1 MASTDT
7 RVDKN
12 IDRMA
17 VIDPNALARQ
27 VAEIK
32 ANILIVD
39 DRNENLVA
47 LEAIFDDCN
56 YNLVRAQSGSQALK
70 RLLVDEFAVILLD
83 VQMPD
88 LDGFETASLIRRRQK
103 SRHTPIIFITA
114 INKED
119 RYVFRGYSMGAVD
132 YIFKPLEP
140 EILRSKVAVF
150 VELYRK
156 SQQVRIQAELLR
168 EHEVRERERAI
179 AQLKLNSEARYR
191 SLADAVPQI
200 VWAVGKDGVANYHN
214 ARWTE
219 YLGATNPC
227 RGELLAEHMHADDCS
242 VAESA
247 WAHATQSETPAAY
260 EARLRHH
267 SGVYRWHLVHIVP
280 ERDVDGGISGWL
292 GTATDIDD
300 HKRTADAL
308 AREKEQLAIT
318 LRSIADGVITIDAD
332 GKIVLLNSV
341 AERLTGWTQA
351 EAFGMPLEALL
362 RFDTPDQHRAAHD
375 SLVRALRENDS
386 CEISGP
392 LVLCARDG
400 LQHLVAATAAPIR
413 DGRDQ
418 VNGLVLVARDISDKQ
433 RLEEER
439 LKASKL
445 ESIGLLAGAIAH
457 DFNNILTAIMGNI
470 SLAKLYTQPDQPIFE
485 RLSEAER
492 ASLWAKDLTQ
502 QLLTFAKGGA
512 PLRKTVSVGALVQEA
527 GQFAARGSHAR
538 CEFSLPEELWPVEV
552 DEGQIRQVIHNLVLN
567 AHQAMPNGGAIALS
581 AHNVVIGPQGKWSL
595 PPGRYVQLRCSDEGE
610 GIAAE
615 NLSKI
620 FDPYFT
626 TKQHGSG
633 LGLAT
638 AYSIIRKHD
647 GLITVDSKLG
657 TGTRFDIYLPASSNA
672 LPTDAHTDSAAGDA
686 TRGRIL
692 VMDDE
697 VFIRDL
703 LGRLFAHFGYD
714 VDFAEDGEGALAM
727 YQQALA
733 QGNRFDIVIMDL
745 VIPGAMG
752 GREAIQRLLKIDP
765 NACAIVSSGYSNDPI
780 MADYR
785 KYGFSAAV
793 AKPYKN
799 EELRTVVQ
807 KLLARPLALGTG

>member
-1 MASTDT
+1 MAGTDT
-7 RVDKN
+7 RVDKD

-17 VIDPNALARQ
+17 AVDPNALARQ

-32 ANILIVD
+32 VNILIVD

-56 YNLVRAQSGSQALK
+56 YNLVRAQSGSEALK

-132 YIFKPLEP
+132 YIFKPFEP

-156 SQQVRIQAELLR
+156 NQQVRLQAEMLR
-168 EHEVRERERAI
+168 ESEMRARERAL
-179 AQLKLNSEARYR
+179 AQLKLESDTRYR

-200 VWAVGKDGVANYHN
+200 VWAVGRDGVANYYN
-214 ARWTE
+214 ARWHDYVGAADDRYGEGLGE
-219 YLGATNPC
+219 YL
-227 RGELLAEHMHADDCS
+227 HADDRRL
-242 VAESA
+242 AEAA
-247 WAHATQSETPAAY
+247 WAHATETESQAAY
-260 EARLRHH
+260 EARVRHQ

-280 ERDVDGGISGWL
+280 ERDAEGRLTGWL

-300 HKRTADAL
+300 HKRTAEAL
-308 AREKEQLAIT
+308 AKEKEQLAIT
-318 LRSIADGVITIDAD
+318 LRSIADGVITVDAD

-341 AERLTGWTQA
+341 AETMSGWTQA
-351 EAFGMPLEALL
+351 DAVGIPLASLL
-362 RFDTPDQHRAAHD
+362 RFDTPEQHDAVHE
-375 SLVRALRENDS
+375 LLTRALRNNDS
-386 CEISGP
+386 CDIPGP
-392 LVLCARDG
+392 QVLCARNG
-400 LQHLVAATAAPIR
+400 RQHLIAANAAPIR
-413 DGRDQ
+413 DGRER
-418 VNGLVLVARDISDKQ
+418 VNGLVLVVRDIGDKQ

-470 SLAKLYTQPDQPIFE
+470 SLAKLYTEPNQPIFE
-485 RLSEAER
+485 RLSEAEK

-512 PLRKTVSVGALVQEA
+512 PLRKTVSLGGLVQEA

-538 CEFSLPEELWPVEV
+538 CEFSLPEDLWPVEV

-567 AHQAMPNGGAIALS
+567 AHQAMPNGGTIALS
-581 AHNVVIGPQGKWSL
+581 AKNVVIGKQTKSSL
-595 PPGRYVQLRCSDEGE
+595 PPGRYVQLRCSDEGV
-610 GIAAE
+610 GIAGE
-615 NLSKI
+615 HLSKI

-626 TKQHGSG
+626 TKQRGSG

-638 AYSIIRKHD
+638 AYSIVKKHD
-647 GLITVDSKLG
+647 GLITVDSKVG
-657 TGTRFDIYLPASSNA
+657 GGTRFDIYLPASSNA
-672 LPTDAHTDSAAGDA
+672 LPTDAHTDNAVGDA

-714 VDFAEDGEGALAM
+714 VDFAEDGESALAM

-733 QGNRFDIVIMDL
+733 QGKRFDIVIMDL